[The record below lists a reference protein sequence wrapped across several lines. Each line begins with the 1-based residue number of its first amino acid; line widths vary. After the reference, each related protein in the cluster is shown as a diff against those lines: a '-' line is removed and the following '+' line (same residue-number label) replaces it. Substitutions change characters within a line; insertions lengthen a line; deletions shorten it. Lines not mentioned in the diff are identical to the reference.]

1 MKSYPGRSQF
11 IARSSEID
19 YQGNA
24 TMPALVSYMQ
34 EAAWENTRSMGISM
48 YELLER
54 GLTWVLQRMRVEM
67 FRYPKHG
74 ETIVVETWASG
85 RERVFLHR
93 DFRIYS
99 LENELLGQATSV
111 WLVMDVVKRQLVSVP
126 DFISEIEVVPNQ
138 EPLSFAKGKLP
149 QLQEPQFREQM
160 PVRWHDIDLNRH
172 VTNTRY
178 LQWILYTLPTE
189 VLEQQLQE
197 LDVIYKAESLLG
209 DTVISEAGTGDT
221 ETIVLHKLSSQQTG
235 KELVQA
241 KTVWELKK
249 LEG

>member
-1 MKSYPGRSQF
+1 MKSYPGKSSF
-11 IARSSEID
+11 IVRSSEID

-24 TMPALVSYMQ
+24 TMLALVSYMQ

-48 YELLER
+48 FDLLEH

-67 FRYPKHG
+67 FRYPTHG

-99 LENELLGQATSV
+99 SDNELLGQATSV
-111 WLVMDVVKRQLVSVP
+111 WLVMDVVKRQMVSVP
-126 DFISEIEVVPNQ
+126 DFITDIKVVPDK
-138 EPLSFAKGKLP
+138 EPLPFAKGKLP
-149 QLQEPQFREQM
+149 QLQELQFTQQM

-178 LQWILYTLPTE
+178 LQWILDTLPTE
-189 VLEQQLQE
+189 ILEKQLKE
-197 LDVIYKAESLLG
+197 VDIIYKAESILG
-209 DTVISEAGTGDT
+209 DTVISEAGKGES
-221 ETIVLHKLSSQQTG
+221 ETILLHKLTSQETG

-241 KTVWELKK
+241 KTVWEIR
-249 LEG
+249 G